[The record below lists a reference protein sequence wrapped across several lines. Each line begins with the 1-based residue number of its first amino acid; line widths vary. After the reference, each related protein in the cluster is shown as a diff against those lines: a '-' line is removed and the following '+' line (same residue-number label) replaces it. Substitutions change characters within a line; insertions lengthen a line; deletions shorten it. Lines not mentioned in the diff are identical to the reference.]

1 MATNIARKLLDAFV
15 ANDTDETFTAW
26 VDVDKMDQISF
37 IIEAAETLTSVID
50 AIEVQTSPE
59 SAEKLND
66 GTLTPAFT
74 GPIIPALGVE
84 LQADGVRQA
93 FLLDTV
99 SASVGPTQLDVP
111 RASAIRSLRLRVKMT
126 TADATNFFTI
136 TAWLIAK
143 QIGVSR

>member
-1 MATNIARKLLDAFV
+1 MASNIIRKLLDAFV
-15 ANDTDETFTAW
+15 ANGTAETFSAW
-26 VDVDKMDQISF
+26 VDVSHMDQISF
-37 IIEAAETLTSVID
+37 IIEAAETLTSVLD
-50 AIEVQTSPE
+50 AVELQLSPE
-59 SAEKLND
+59 PAELLND
-66 GTLTPAFT
+66 ATIRPLVS
-74 GPIIPALGVE
+74 GPIVPAAAVE

-93 FLLDTV
+93 FLLSTL

-111 RASAIRSLRLRVKMT
+111 RPSAIRSLRLRVKMT